1 MLNNIKIR
9 IKGHE
14 SFYIREGWLRKGTKA
29 IKDNEYILSNI
40 SDSVDELGV
49 GSNMAKSI
57 RYWLQAVGLT
67 EEIRG
72 DNSKRKQIP
81 TEDFGDIILERDPY
95 FEDLGTLFLLH
106 YKLVTNKEIA
116 TSWNLFFNKISATE
130 FTKEMMLERLKQEIF
145 KIDPTLKVSEKSL
158 VDDCNCIIKTYFTE
172 KNDLKDPEDNMV
184 CPFSEL
190 GLLDKRQTKVK
201 EDIICKLTP
210 NKRSLNKFIVLYVI
224 LDNLNGKKSVSI
236 KDLMEDE
243 NNIGKVF
250 NLDKNAINE
259 YMDILEGKGEIK
271 ITRAAGLN
279 TIYPT
284 ELVAT
289 NILKKYY
296 DSIQECAKDEIC

>member
-1 MLNNIKIR
+1 MLNNIKIKIR
-9 IKGHE
+9 GHE

-29 IKDNEYILSNI
+29 IQNNGYILSNT
-40 SDSVDELGV
+40 SEAVDELGV

-67 EEIRG
+67 KEIRG

-106 YKLVTNKEIA
+106 YKLVTNMEIA
-116 TSWNLFFNKISATE
+116 TSWNIFFNKISATE
-130 FTKEMMLERLKQEIF
+130 FTKEVMFERLKQEIL
-145 KIDPTLKVSEKSL
+145 KIDPTLTISEKSL

-190 GLLDKRQTKVK
+190 GLLDKRQTKGK
-201 EDIICKLTP
+201 EDIICKLIP
-210 NKRSLNKFIVLYVI
+210 SKRKLDKLIVLYVI
-224 LDNLNGKKSVSI
+224 LDNLNGKKSISI

-243 NNIGKVF
+243 DNIGKAF

-259 YMDILEGKGEIK
+259 YMDMLEGKGYIK

-296 DSIQECAKDEIC
+296 DSIQECAKDEIW